1 MQLDLVAYSGY
12 KYVGL
17 VINSVVGLLGG
28 SVAYYIVS
36 LSASMCSRSAL
47 PNTQYFA

>member
-1 MQLDLVAYSGY
+1 VAYSGY

-28 SVAYYIVS
+28 AQAYYVVRGG
-36 LSASMCSRSAL
+36 AGDGR
-47 PNTQYFA
+47 FG